1 MIIYGYRNRVI
12 EQGTG
17 NFYCPNCQARH
28 QYKRKK
34 IVRYFTLFFIPIF
47 PLGMLSEYIEC
58 GVCGRTYKPEIL
70 SVPAPTAVITSSPSI
85 TDSAGRSF
93 LQSAVVDEPVSEPK
107 GNSCLPWGLI
117 LGGLISLFAG
127 FLMGIA
133 LIATQTESTS
143 ASDFASFIIAVLI
156 CPGPLAVLG
165 AIGIGGGIF
174 LLRKRQDAPSL

>member
-1 MIIYGYRNRVI
+1 MLLKGQQLGGSSFHPAVCYKNRIGLEENMIIYGYRNRVI

-17 NFYCPNCQARH
+17 NFYCPNCQAQR

-47 PLGMLSEYIEC
+47 PLGTLSEYIEC

-85 TDSAGRSF
+85 TDPAGRSF

-107 GNSCLPWGLI
+107 AEPKPESRPAVGRRGDL
-117 LGGLISLFAG
+117 LF
-127 FLMGIA
+127 
-133 LIATQTESTS
+133 
-143 ASDFASFIIAVLI
+143 
-156 CPGPLAVLG
+156 
-165 AIGIGGGIF
+165 
-174 LLRKRQDAPSL
+174 

>member
-17 NFYCPNCQARH
+17 NFYCPNCQVQR

-47 PLGMLSEYIEC
+47 PLGTLSEYIEC

-70 SVPAPTAVITSSPSI
+70 SVPAPAGVLSGSPPIS
-85 TDSAGRSF
+85 DSMGQSF
-93 LQSAVVDEPVSEPK
+93 LQSVAGDQPAPEPK
-107 GNSCLPWGLI
+107 GNSCLPWVLI
-117 LGGLISLFAG
+117 LAGLLPLLGG

-133 LIATQTESTS
+133 LIATQTDGSGD
-143 ASDFASFIIAVLI
+143 SDMASFIAAVIL
-156 CPGPLAVLG
+156 CPLPLVLLG
-165 AIGIGGGIF
+165 VIAIGAGVY
-174 LLRKRQDAPSL
+174 LHR